1 MMNFYK
7 ITVATLFIIS
17 SIAVNAQY
25 KIITVKGDVLSTTA
39 YKIVEENGFKELMYL
54 NTTGKKK
61 YLEYESIFSIEE
73 KEKKSVVYKPQDEFD
88 LGVEQMQLMV
98 DGRIEG
104 KDAGCFWGA
113 FATSFALTSASGFV
127 DITDQGQMFIA
138 PLIPLGAT
146 IGIGLYGWKS
156 KVKHQNQNEYF
167 VTGYQEQRA
176 FRMIRGSLLGGAAGL
191 GVAATAYSI
200 RHN

>member
-1 MMNFYK
+1 MNYYK
-7 ITVATLFIIS
+7 ITVAILFIFS
-17 SIAVNAQY
+17 SIVVNAQF
-25 KIITVKGDVLSTTA
+25 KITTIKGDVLRITE
-39 YKIVEENGFKELMYL
+39 YKIVEDNGFKELMYL

-61 YLEYESIFSIEE
+61 YLEYESVFSIEE

-88 LGVEQMQLMV
+88 IDVEQMQLMV

-104 KDAGCFWGA
+104 KDAGSFWGA
-113 FATSFALTSASGFV
+113 FLTSFTLTSASGFV
-127 DITDQGQMFIA
+127 DITDQGQLFIA

-146 IGIGLYGWKS
+146 IGVGLFGWKS

-167 VTGYQEQRA
+167 VAGYQEQRA
-176 FRMIRGSLLGGAAGL
+176 YRMIRGSLLGGAAGL